1 MKTKKIA
8 KANIS
13 IELQKVLYGQ
23 NHLDEASRECG
34 CPIGMLV
41 YKGGESFIEMLNF
54 AEQTL
59 KVCYITV
66 GVAYNL
72 FRNQV

>member
-1 MKTKKIA
+1 M
-8 KANIS
+8 
-13 IELQKVLYGQ
+13 LC
-23 NHLDEASRECG
+23 ECG
-34 CPIGMLV
+34 CPIGMSV

-66 GVAYNL
+66 RVAYNL
-72 FRNQV
+72 FRN